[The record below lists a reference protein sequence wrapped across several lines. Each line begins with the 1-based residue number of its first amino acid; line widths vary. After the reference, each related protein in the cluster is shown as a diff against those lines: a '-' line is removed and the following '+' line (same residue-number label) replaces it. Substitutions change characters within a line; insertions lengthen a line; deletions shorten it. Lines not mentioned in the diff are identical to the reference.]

1 MRGRLKDT
9 SDVSKLIL
17 NQNNM
22 FELTH
27 KDGFK
32 KVCQELSK
40 RLSNIPY
47 DNADMSDVGNE
58 IGIIIAKYFND
69 EDNGW
74 DVDSFI
80 TGLRH
85 GISLTDGT
93 HG

>member
-1 MRGRLKDT
+1 MT
-9 SDVSKLIL
+9 
-17 NQNNM
+17 
-22 FELTH
+22 E
-27 KDGFK
+27 FK
-32 KVCQELSK
+32 EVCTELSE
-40 RLSNIPY
+40 RLFNIPY
-47 DNADMSDVGNE
+47 DNGDMSDVGNE

-69 EDNGW
+69 EDNGL